1 MEASQSTEIGGKL
14 SRAWTALAGWPCE
27 FEPSTNAPQ
36 PRQGDACFLLPICMG
51 EGMPPA
57 GVLVLLGP
65 EDAQELTLA
74 MFGKPPDQVSAAD
87 VRDACAELTNI
98 FSSCLIA
105 ALDHSEHAELG
116 LPEGLDLV
124 RSRALCQA
132 AQSPFFRAKSEPAH
146 RIAVL
151 LINPLISC

>member
-1 MEASQSTEIGGKL
+1 MEASQSSEIGGKL

-27 FEPSTNAPQ
+27 FESSNSAPSPQ
-36 PRQGDACFLLPICMG
+36 RGDACFLLPICMG

-65 EDAQELTLA
+65 NDARELALA
-74 MFGKPPDQVSAAD
+74 MFGKPPEQVSAAD
-87 VRDACAELTNI
+87 VSDACAELTNI
-98 FSSCLIA
+98 FSGCLIA

-116 LPEGLDLV
+116 LPQGLDLT
-124 RSRALCQA
+124 RSRALCHA
-132 AQSPFFRAKSEPAH
+132 AKAPFFRAKSEPAH

-151 LINPLISC
+151 LINPLIPC